1 MSVIAILLTT
11 VEDSTTVAVDRT
23 ICLMVYEI
31 DGRQFSTLEEFFA
44 EFSRVVTPGFDP
56 LLSNLDAF
64 DDVLSGGCGTP
75 DGGFT
80 LRWKNHELSRQRL
93 GYAQT
98 VRQLELRLARCHPT
112 NRPQVAQDL
121 KQAQA
126 HQGPTVF
133 DWLTEIIHDHG
144 PSGRYASDGVELLL
158 D

>member
-1 MSVIAILLTT
+1 M
-11 VEDSTTVAVDRT
+11 E
-23 ICLMVYEI
+23 YKI
-31 DGRQFSTLEEFFA
+31 DGTRFSTLEEFFA
-44 EFSRVVTPGFDP
+44 EFSRVVLPGFDP

-80 LRWKNHELSRQRL
+80 LRWKNHKLSIQRL
-93 GYAQT
+93 GYGET

-112 NRPQVAQDL
+112 NRPQVAEDL
-121 KQAQA
+121 KQAQT

-133 DWLTEIIHDHG
+133 DWLTQIIHDHG
-144 PSGRYASDGVELLL
+144 PGGGYASDRVELLL